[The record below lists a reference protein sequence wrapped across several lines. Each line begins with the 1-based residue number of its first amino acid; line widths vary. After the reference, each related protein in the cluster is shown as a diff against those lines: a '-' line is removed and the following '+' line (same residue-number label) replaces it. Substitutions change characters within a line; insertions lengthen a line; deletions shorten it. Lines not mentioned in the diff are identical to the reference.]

1 MKKQARLTLVR
12 ETLKRLAVTAGVTP
26 PPTRLCI
33 SQGVEC
39 PSLLPQQCG

>member
-26 PPTRLCI
+26 PQTRLCI
-33 SQGVEC
+33 SRAVEC
-39 PSLLPQQCG
+39 PTLLAEQCG